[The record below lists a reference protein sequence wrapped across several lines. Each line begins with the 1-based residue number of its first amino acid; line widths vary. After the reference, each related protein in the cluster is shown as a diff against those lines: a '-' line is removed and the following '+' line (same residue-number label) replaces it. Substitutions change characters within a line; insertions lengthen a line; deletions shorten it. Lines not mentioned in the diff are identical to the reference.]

1 MSEVLTKIEVNCE
14 TGVVAEIPLTNEELA
29 QRIADAATYAAAQA
43 EKTAADEAFAA
54 LKASAKSKLISGQPL
69 TAEEADTLII

>member
-29 QRIADAATYAAAQA
+29 QRAADA
-43 EKTAADEAFAA
+43 EAFAEEQA
-54 LKASAKSKLISGQPL
+54 ARIA
-69 TAEEADTLII
+69 AEESAAAAKEAAKAKLLSLGLTEEEILAITK